1 MYKFVKNNLEKINIF
16 NVVLAVLAIVFTS
29 RKLFAA
35 DALVTDK
42 ITAAAFIIALT
53 SGLLYIACSYKK
65 NANGYYKGFMIIY
78 ALLSVYN
85 IVSKLYHELAVGMN
99 VSLIIITT
107 VCVTVG
113 AVCIVLLAFVKNL
126 GVSKSLKLAAV
137 NFWVSIGSAVIG
149 MIFTKGFVASPQI
162 WLSTIIIAAL
172 AFVFVS
178 AKYADKEA
186 RGAK

>member
-1 MYKFVKNNLEKINIF
+1 MYKFVKNNLEKINVF
-16 NVVLAVLAIVFTS
+16 NTVLAVLAIVFTS
-29 RKLFAA
+29 RELFDA
-35 DALVTDK
+35 DALVTDRVS
-42 ITAAAFIIALT
+42 AAAFIIALT
-53 SGLLYIACSYKK
+53 SGLLYIASSYKK

-78 ALLSVYN
+78 ALQSVYN

-99 VSLIIITT
+99 VPLIIITT

-113 AVCIVLLAFVKNL
+113 AVCIIILAFVKNL
-126 GVSKSLKLAAV
+126 GASKSLKLATV
-137 NFWVSIGSAVIG
+137 NFWANIGTIALS
-149 MIFTKGFVASPQI
+149 MIFTKGFVARPQI

-178 AKYADKEA
+178 AKYADKET

>member
-1 MYKFVKNNLEKINIF
+1 MYKFVKNNLEKINVF

-29 RKLFAA
+29 RQLFAA
-35 DALVTDK
+35 GVSIMDRVAFV
-42 ITAAAFIIALT
+42 AFIIGLL
-53 SGLLYIACSYKK
+53 SGLLYVVSSYKK
-65 NANGYYKGFMIIY
+65 NANGYYKCFMIIY
-78 ALLSVYN
+78 ALQSVYAV
-85 IVSKLYHELAVGMN
+85 IAKLCHDLAAGLYAPL
-99 VSLIIITT
+99 SIFTT
-107 VCVTVG
+107 VCVAVG

-149 MIFTKGFVASPQI
+149 MIFVKGAIARPEF
-162 WLSTIIIAAL
+162 WLSPIMIAVL

>member
-1 MYKFVKNNLEKINIF
+1 MYKFVKNNLEKINVF

-29 RKLFAA
+29 RQLFAA
-35 DALVTDK
+35 GVSVTDK
-42 ITAAAFIIALT
+42 ISAAALIIALT

-78 ALLSVYN
+78 ALQSVYN

-137 NFWVSIGSAVIG
+137 NFWVCIGGAVIG
-149 MIFTKGFVASPQI
+149 MIFVKGAIARPEF
-162 WLSTIIIAAL
+162 WLSPIMIAVL